1 MQPHYRSV
9 ACSLLAILTAT
20 LPAAAEPA
28 ADKPASEKAVADK
41 PDSERILGKWN
52 LKESDRPNNIFNA
65 EGTTVE
71 LTFEE
76 MKFEFSVLKD
86 GGKILHIPGTY
97 FIDDKQTPKLLD
109 ITLSGD
115 GGSNSVYA
123 IYEFKDDQL
132 RIRIR
137 DNNGQRPA
145 DFESAAAD
153 CQLLTFARP
162 ESK

>member
-1 MQPHYRSV
+1 MRRRGFLAGSFLAAWIFA
-9 ACSLLAILTAT
+9 ACLAALSAR
-20 LPAAAEPA
+20 AAEPA
-28 ADKPASEKAVADK
+28 AAATADK
-41 PDSERILGKWN
+41 PDGERIVGKWI
-52 LKESDRPNNIFNA
+52 LKETDKPNPLFSGDGQA
-65 EGTTVE
+65 VE

-76 MKFEFSVLKD
+76 MKFEFAVLKD
-86 GGKILHIPGTY
+86 GGRILHIPGTF

-123 IYEFKDDQL
+123 IYEFKDDKL

-145 DFESAAAD
+145 DFESQAAD
-153 CQLLTFARP
+153 CQILVFARP
-162 ESK
+162 ETK